1 MIAWLSSIVSRC
13 AILLTDYNF
22 AMTSVLTTN
31 NKLHD
36 EDSEFQLSR
45 GIKKNIYKLVRR
57 SKRQLIL
64 LYDRLG
70 VLLHLYLYIKTPLD
84 NALSLSSMISDEFLR
99 TSLSLQKPQLV
110 FSRKVRHQSEISAI
124 KVFAQSARLRIAL
137 CSSHHFSENYL
148 VNIAIKTL
156 KRK

>member
-45 GIKKNIYKLVRR
+45 DIKKNIYKLVRR

-64 LYDRLG
+64 LYDVVSVFG
-70 VLLHLYLYIKTPLD
+70 SICKTPLD